1 MVIEKGHIQALLDN
15 MAIVLVKPKYP
26 ENIGA
31 AARIAANMGFGRLI
45 LVSPC
50 LPELARMQKMATH
63 HAAHLLEKMEVYE
76 TLAEA
81 VSTFSWVVGT
91 SARRGRR
98 RSLYNSPRQ
107 TGREIIELLKHNRV
121 AMVFGPED
129 RGLRNDELQY
139 CNQISTIP
147 TTDFSSLNLAQAV
160 AIHCYEVHFAI
171 LEKIEKG
178 SPAFAPKRVEGK
190 EMEAT
195 YGQLEK
201 VLRRFGLLK
210 ESDYDYW
217 MSNIR
222 LFLGRIGLR
231 AKEAKIIRGVCRQLL
246 RYDPQPGP
254 DKPAKEKTG
263 AKAC

>member
-1 MVIEKGHIQALLDN
+1 MVVESDRSQSLLDN
-15 MAIVLVKPKYP
+15 IAIVLVKPKYP

-45 LVSPC
+45 LVSPS
-50 LPELARMQKMATH
+50 LPELERMQKMATH

-107 TGREIIELLKHNRV
+107 VGREIITLLKQNRV
-121 AMVFGPED
+121 ALVFGPED

-139 CNQISTIP
+139 CNRISTIP
-147 TTDFSSLNLAQAV
+147 TADFSSLNLAQAV
-160 AIHCYEVHFAI
+160 AIHCYEVHFS
-171 LEKIEKG
+171 LREEIEKG
-178 SPAFAPKRVEGK
+178 SVSFAPKRVEGK

-195 YGQLEK
+195 YGHLEK
-201 VLRRFGLLK
+201 VLRRFGVLK

-231 AKEAKIIRGVCRQLL
+231 SREAKIIRGVCRQLL
-246 RYDPQPGP
+246 RVDQLPGP
-254 DKPAKEKTG
+254 DKPAKETDP
-263 AKAC
+263 KAG